1 MPEALARIC
10 IGSLLTIGLLLTGCS
25 PAERASAHA
34 VDTAWAEAHPTRSE
48 VGDGPEAS
56 EESHALPRAF
66 EQSPPAPVIFVE
78 YVVTPHDVVARML
91 ELARVGP
98 EDVVYDLGCGDG
110 RILIAAAKNYGCRA
124 VGFDLDRLRVAEAR
138 ANAAREGVAD
148 RVTVEQK
155 DVLKVD
161 LRAATVVTIYLGTE
175 LNRRLIPQLEQLPAG
190 ARIVSHNFGV
200 GDFAPEQMVRM
211 TSREDHAEHLIYLWA
226 CPLKKT
232 E

>member
-1 MPEALARIC
+1 VHEALARIC
-10 IGSLLTIGLLLTGCS
+10 IGSLLTIGLLLTGCN
-25 PAERASAHA
+25 PVGWASAHA
-34 VDTAWAEAHPTRSE
+34 ADTAHPTGSAA
-48 VGDGPEAS
+48 GDSPEPP
-56 EESHALPRAF
+56 EEPPALPRAF
-66 EQSPPAPVIFVE
+66 EQSPPAPIIFVE

-91 ELARVGP
+91 ALARVGP

-138 ANAAREGVAD
+138 AHADREGLAD

-161 LRAATVVTIYLGTE
+161 LRAAAVVTIYLSPE
-175 LNRRLIPQLEQLPAG
+175 LNRRLIPQLEQLPPG
-190 ARIVSHNFGV
+190 ARIVSHNFGI
-200 GDFAPEQMVRM
+200 GDFAPDQTVRM
-211 TSREDHAEHLIYLWA
+211 TSREDHQEHLIYLWTS
-226 CPLKKT
+226 PLRKT

>member
-1 MPEALARIC
+1 VQETIAKVC
-10 IGSLLTIGLLLTGCS
+10 IGSLLTIGLLLTGCGQDHPVARPDSETADLAGDS
-25 PAERASAHA
+25 PQ
-34 VDTAWAEAHPTRSE
+34 P
-48 VGDGPEAS
+48 S
-56 EESHALPRAF
+56 EEPQALPRAF

-91 ELARVGP
+91 EMARVEP

-124 VGFDLDRLRVAEAR
+124 VGFDLDHLRVAEAR
-138 ANAAREGVAD
+138 ANAAGAGVAD
-148 RVTVEQK
+148 RVTVEQR

-161 LRAATVVTIYLGTE
+161 LRAATVVTIYLSPE
-175 LNRRLIPQLEQLPAG
+175 LNRRLIPQLEQLVAG
-190 ARIVSHNFGV
+190 ARIVSHNFGI
-200 GDFAPEQMVRM
+200 GDYVPDQAVRM
-211 TSREDHAEHLIYLWA
+211 TSREDRAEHLIYLWT

>member
-1 MPEALARIC
+1 VRETLARIC
-10 IGSLLTIGLLLTGCS
+10 FGTLLAVGLLLTGCS
-25 PAERASAHA
+25 Q
-34 VDTAWAEAHPTRSE
+34 DHPVARPESE
-48 VGDGPEAS
+48 STDLAGDSREPS
-56 EESHALPRAF
+56 EEPHAPPRAF

-138 ANAAREGVAD
+138 ANADREGVAD

-155 DVLKVD
+155 DVLKAD

-175 LNRRLIPQLEQLPAG
+175 LNRRLIPQLEQLPPG
-190 ARIVSHNFGV
+190 ARIVSHNFGI
-200 GDFAPEQMVRM
+200 GDFEPDETVRM
-211 TSREDHAEHLIYLWA
+211 TSREDHEEHLVYLWT
-226 CPLKKT
+226 CPLRKT
-232 E
+232 R

>member
-1 MPEALARIC
+1 MTL
-10 IGSLLTIGLLLTGCS
+10 
-25 PAERASAHA
+25 
-34 VDTAWAEAHPTRSE
+34 
-48 VGDGPEAS
+48 
-56 EESHALPRAF
+56 
-66 EQSPPAPVIFVE
+66 
-78 YVVTPHDVVARML
+78 HDVVARML

-138 ANAAREGVAD
+138 ANADREGLSD

-175 LNRRLIPQLEQLPAG
+175 LNRRLIPQLEQLPPG
-190 ARIVSHNFGV
+190 ARIVSHNFGI
-200 GDFAPEQMVRM
+200 GDFEPDQTVRM
-211 TSREDHAEHLIYLWA
+211 TSREDHEEHLVYLWTS
-226 CPLKKT
+226 PLRKT